1 MEQINLS
8 QNQVTCTNRL
18 VAQLSPPSHVVTFD
32 LDHMALLVILSHTCA
47 KQIKFLTFY
56 YMQSQ
61 LILIDNNEKEQ
72 STVVFQR
79 PPGEMSA
86 KMVFQL

>member
-1 MEQINLS
+1 MVQIKLS
-8 QNQVTCTNRL
+8 QNQVTNRL
-18 VAQLSPPSHVVTFD
+18 ADQLSPSSHVVTFD

-61 LILIDNNEKEQ
+61 LILIDNNENEQ

-86 KMVFQL
+86 KMVFQH